1 MGQLDTWQGLI
12 RILFDWA
19 EGYGIALVLQE
30 KIISLKYVCAS
41 LTCNVS
47 EIRHTNEH

>member
-1 MGQLDTWQGLI
+1 MGQLDILQDLI
-12 RILFDWA
+12 RILSDWA

-41 LTCNVS
+41 LT
-47 EIRHTNEH
+47 